1 MKKERIVFMGVKEP
15 NRYNLNLSED
25 VSKWLEQQKKSTG
38 KSYSQLINECVLH
51 FANQDFKAI
60 YDQLK
65 ETHSLASRLTNYV
78 IATQDEVL
86 INQEILN
93 YLLNEERHTGDFNT
107 NGIVHLISKEARAKV
122 KDKRQKER
130 EVKLKAK
137 KFNTTDE

>member
-1 MKKERIVFMGVKEP
+1 MSKKNKNEYRVYVNDDVKQ
-15 NRYNLNLSED
+15 
-25 VSKWLEQQKKSTG
+25 WLEQQKQATG